1 MDIDEFV
8 ELSVKQNASDLHLC
22 AGHQPMLRCQ
32 GELRPVENSAK
43 ITPENMQWLSDTWLA
58 PSQHAE
64 LQRKGQT
71 DSAIT
76 LANGLRLRVNFFRQ
90 LHGLSAALRRV
101 PQSCPQLEQLYV
113 PPVIATL
120 TEYDDGLIL
129 VTGAT
134 GSGKSTTLAAMI
146 DHLNRTCA
154 RHIITLEDPIEFIH
168 SSQQCL
174 IQQRELGKHT
184 HSFHDAVRGALR
196 EDPDVL
202 LLGELRDA
210 DSIRLALTAA
220 ETGHLVLATLH
231 TRNAT
236 QAVDRLVDVFPA
248 EEKGFVRAQ
257 LAGSL
262 RGIVAQKLMSG
273 SAGERVALF
282 EVLTSTPAVGN
293 LIREGKTHQL
303 ADILHTGSLAGMQTF
318 EQSRLQR
325 IACGLIPEVT
335 QPLADS
341 TVSQTNFPE

>member
-8 ELSVKQNASDLHLC
+8 ERSVKQNASDLHLC
-22 AGHQPMLRCQ
+22 AGHQPMLRSH
-32 GELRPVENSAK
+32 GELRPLGNMAK
-43 ITPENMQWLSDTWLA
+43 ITVENMQWLSNKWLE
-58 PSQHAE
+58 PSQRAE
-64 LQRKGQT
+64 LQSKGQT
-71 DSAIT
+71 DGAIT
-76 LANGLRLRVNFFRQ
+76 LENGLRLRVNFFRQ

-101 PQSCPQLEQLYV
+101 PARCPQLEQLHV
-113 PPVIATL
+113 PEIVASL
-120 TEYDDGLIL
+120 TECEDGLIL

-146 DHLNRTCA
+146 DHLNHTCA

-168 SSQQCL
+168 SSQRCL
-174 IQQRELGKHT
+174 IQQRELGRHT
-184 HSFHDAVRGALR
+184 HSFTDAVRGALR

-248 EEKGFVRAQ
+248 EDKGFVRAQ

-262 RGIVAQKLMSG
+262 RGVIAQKLMAG
-273 SAGERVALF
+273 SNGARVALF
-282 EVLTSTPAVGN
+282 EVLTSTLAVGN

-303 ADILHTGSLAGMQTF
+303 LDILQTGSKVGMQTF

-325 IACGLIPEVT
+325 MASGLISPT
-335 QPLADS
+335 LAGS
-341 TVSQTNFPE
+341 TVSQTSFPE